1 VSNTRD
7 RVVHGITLDKNV
19 FPVQHVTIMA
29 HVTGMVLDLAMALVY
44 AMKAMPV
51 IRALNALKAFSSTI
65 CSHYSVLHVTCHVS
79 VTVDSEDPKGVK
91 FVVTATFGR
100 SHMAVLM

>member
-1 VSNTRD
+1 
-7 RVVHGITLDKNV
+7 
-19 FPVQHVTIMA
+19 MA
-29 HVTGMVLDLAMALVY
+29 HVAGMVLDLAMALVY

-51 IRALNALKAFSSTI
+51 IHALNVLKAFSITI
-65 CSHYSVLHVTCHVS
+65 RSHYSVLHVTFHVS
-79 VTVDSEDPKGVK
+79 VTVDSEDLKGVK